1 METTPT
7 RVISYFDGEKQH
19 LIPLFQR
26 PYTWDDKK
34 WKILWEDVMVQY
46 PQNQAESET
55 EHFMGAIV
63 SAPVVSVPV
72 GVQKFLVIDGQ
83 QRLITISIFL
93 AVLRDVLKEKDSV
106 ASQKI
111 HNLFLTNQYAQDN
124 DNLLKIV
131 PTNSDRDLYRRII
144 FGEDLIGNDKASLM
158 VKAYKFFQ
166 AKLKSTVT
174 DEDNKKVNPSRVL
187 EVLEKNL
194 RVVMINLGEK
204 DDPYLIFESLNFKGQ
219 PLTQADLVRNY
230 ILMKFR
236 HSIQA
241 GGEQEKI
248 YNTYWKPIEECLD
261 NDQNMLTIFLQSYV
275 KRNGKNVLARDMYIE
290 LKSIIEKL
298 TSADAIEKEIGQ
310 IKRYFNYFKTII
322 APDESEIGQRL
333 QAIVDLKIRKES
345 PAYPL
350 LLKLFEKQ
358 AENKMA
364 DGELL
369 ACLMRLES
377 FIVRRSICGISQKSL
392 NIHFLSWCAQMPE
405 NTFDDWLWERMS
417 KGTGSAVFPSDE
429 DVKKAFLEQKQY
441 NAVKSITCKH
451 ILWSLEKTFQ
461 HKEEIAD
468 SSKISIEH
476 VMPQELSKEWKNY
489 LGKNWHEIHKEY
501 LHTFGNLTLTGYNS
515 ELSNAPFDEKKRTYA
530 DSHFELTLQIATNE
544 RWGIDE
550 IKKRAGELALKA
562 ISLWPG
568 PQTQ

>member
-1 METTPT
+1 
-7 RVISYFDGEKQH
+7 
-19 LIPLFQR
+19 
-26 PYTWDDKK
+26 
-34 WKILWEDVMVQY
+34 MVQY